1 VGNRENRPS
10 APVGWTAQGRA
21 ANVGYS
27 RKEEEEM
34 LKLYYAPGTCALASH
49 ITLKESGL
57 DFTVERIDTR
67 NSQQTT
73 PAYHAINPKGRVPAL
88 VTDRGILTENPA
100 ILAYV
105 AQCAPAA
112 KLMPSDAFEYAQAQ
126 SFNSYLC
133 STVHVNHAHKGR
145 GARWATEQSSFDD
158 MKRKV
163 PESMAAAFALIER
176 GMVKGPWVMGE
187 QYTACDAYLFTLT
200 GWAEADGVD
209 LAKLPKVA
217 AHRQRMSERPAVQQ
231 VLAVEKA

>member
-1 VGNRENRPS
+1 
-10 APVGWTAQGRA
+10 
-21 ANVGYS
+21 VGYS

-73 PAYHAINPKGRVPAL
+73 PAYLAINPKGRVPAL

-112 KLMPSDAFEYAQAQ
+112 KLMPSDAFEFAQAQ

-187 QYTACDAYLFTLT
+187 
-200 GWAEADGVD
+200 
-209 LAKLPKVA
+209 
-217 AHRQRMSERPAVQQ
+217 
-231 VLAVEKA
+231 

>member
-1 VGNRENRPS
+1 
-10 APVGWTAQGRA
+10 
-21 ANVGYS
+21 VGYS

-73 PAYHAINPKGRVPAL
+73 PAYLAINPKGRVPAL

-112 KLMPSDAFEYAQAQ
+112 KLMPSDAFEFAQAQ

-209 LAKLPKVA
+209 MAKLPKVA